1 MRQTTRESLTFKRF
15 LNFSLLTVYYLYFYK
30 SAVVLRTK
38 SKFSEKNVG
47 FR

>member
-1 MRQTTRESLTFKRF
+1 MRQTTCESLTFKRL

-30 SAVVLRTK
+30 SAVVLGTK